1 MAQRRIVLVR
11 HGETTYNATG
21 RMQGQLDTELS
32 EVGIAQA
39 KAAALEIAGWNVSA
53 VISSD
58 LKRAVHTAELLSA
71 GWDVD
76 VQTDPRLRETRLGEW
91 TGASHAEIDRDYPGQ
106 RVYWRHDPEWAP
118 PGAETRLEVA
128 SRAHQLVEEL
138 MESDI
143 FDRGTVV
150 LVAHGGTIGAL
161 TAQLLELPKTHFSMF
176 SGLGNVRWSQLVA
189 RPKFPNTTT
198 VKTPQAVDGSQ
209 VPMKGTEDEQW
220 WRDPHWHLEGWNLST
235 APGARLSAQS
245 ASPDEG
251 GEDVDGADTASGGS
265 LGNSAIADEA
275 GAGSVVKNSA
285 PNHSTET
292 GK

>member
-161 TAQLLELPKTHFSMF
+161 TRA
-176 SGLGNVRWSQLVA
+176 A
-189 RPKFPNTTT
+189 
-198 VKTPQAVDGSQ
+198 
-209 VPMKGTEDEQW
+209 
-220 WRDPHWHLEGWNLST
+220 
-235 APGARLSAQS
+235 
-245 ASPDEG
+245 
-251 GEDVDGADTASGGS
+251 
-265 LGNSAIADEA
+265 A
-275 GAGSVVKNSA
+275 GAAENALLHVLRSGQCALVTAGGTAEIPEHHHCEDSTGSRWIPGS
-285 PNHSTET
+285 HE
-292 GK
+292 GHRG